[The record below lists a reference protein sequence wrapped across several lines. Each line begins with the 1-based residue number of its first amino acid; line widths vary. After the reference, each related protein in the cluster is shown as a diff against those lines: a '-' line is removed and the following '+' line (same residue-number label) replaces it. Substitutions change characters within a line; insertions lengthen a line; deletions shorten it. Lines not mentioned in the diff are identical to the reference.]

1 MLLARKTVKEPTR
14 PGPGPRVGFF
24 GHLGACNIGNDASME
39 AVLGFLRDEHPDAV
53 VDAMCPGPQN
63 VTDRYGIPAIPIFWY
78 LKHEQRSSAGTAVVL
93 KALGKGIDAFR
104 TAAWVR
110 RHDVVIVPGAGVLE
124 ASLPLWPWGMPY
136 ALCVLSA
143 SGRLF
148 GTKVAL
154 VSVGAGAIRK
164 RATRWLSNSAA
175 RLAFY
180 RSYRDPGARE
190 ALQRRGV
197 DTTGDRVYP
206 DLAFALP
213 APGDDAGDP
222 RLVGVG
228 VMAYY
233 GSNDERKEAD
243 RIYAE
248 YVTAMTRFVEWLLDN
263 GRRVRLFVG
272 DTNGSDDSVVQ
283 EILAEVRAS
292 RSGLDPSSLEAVDA
306 TSFTDVMKAMLPVG
320 IVVAMRYHN
329 IVCALKLSKPTI
341 SISYSPKHDVLMAEM
356 GLGDF
361 CQPVNELDVDRLIEQ
376 FEELERRASDVRPPM
391 QARNAAK
398 TRLGAEQFA
407 ELSAVLFDS
416 PERQDAA
423 SGRQPVAAGVTA
435 AVR

>member
-1 MLLARKTVKEPTR
+1 M
-14 PGPGPRVGFF
+14 
-24 GHLGACNIGNDASME
+24 
-39 AVLGFLRDEHPDAV
+39 
-53 VDAMCPGPQN
+53 
-63 VTDRYGIPAIPIFWY
+63 
-78 LKHEQRSSAGTAVVL
+78 
-93 KALGKGIDAFR
+93 
-104 TAAWVR
+104 
-110 RHDVVIVPGAGVLE
+110 
-124 ASLPLWPWGMPY
+124 
-136 ALCVLSA
+136 
-143 SGRLF
+143 
-148 GTKVAL
+148 
-154 VSVGAGAIRK
+154 
-164 RATRWLSNSAA
+164 
-175 RLAFY
+175 
-180 RSYRDPGARE
+180 
-190 ALQRRGV
+190 QRRGV

-243 RIYAE
+243 RIYAD
-248 YVTAMTRFVEWLLDN
+248 YVAAMTRFVEWLLDN

-283 EILAEVRAS
+283 EILADVRAS
-292 RSGLDPSSLEAVDA
+292 RSDLDPSSLEAVDA

-398 TRLGAEQFA
+398 ARLGAKQFA

-416 PERQDAA
+416 PERPDAA
-423 SGRQPVAAGVTA
+423 SGLQPVEARATA